1 MAIIVLPNI
10 KVALS
15 VKEVNIY
22 SDFFTLIS
30 LGIAIMLLGFKTE
43 REESTS
49 LEKSKGNEIRE
60 FLNSTEGEMIIK
72 KYIEEQSIENNKKL
86 IS

>member
-10 KVALS
+10 KVAIS
-15 VKEVNIY
+15 VKEVNTY

-43 REESTS
+43 SEESTS

-72 KYIEEQSIENNKKL
+72 KYIEEQTIENNKKL

>member
-10 KVALS
+10 KVAIS
-15 VKEVNIY
+15 VKEVNTY

>member
-10 KVALS
+10 KVAIS
-15 VKEVNIY
+15 VKEVNTY

-72 KYIEEQSIENNKKL
+72 KYIEEQTIKNNKKL

>member
-10 KVALS
+10 KVAIS
-15 VKEVNIY
+15 VKEVNTY

-72 KYIEEQSIENNKKL
+72 KYIEEQTIENNKKL

>member
-10 KVALS
+10 KVAIS
-15 VKEVNIY
+15 VKEVNTY

-43 REESTS
+43 REESNS

-72 KYIEEQSIENNKKL
+72 KYIEEQTIENNKKL